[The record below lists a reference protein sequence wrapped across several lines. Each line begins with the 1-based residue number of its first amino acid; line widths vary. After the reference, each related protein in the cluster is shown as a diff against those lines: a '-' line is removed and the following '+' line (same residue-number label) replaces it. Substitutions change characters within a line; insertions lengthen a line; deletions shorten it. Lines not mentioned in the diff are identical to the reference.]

1 VKYNI
6 NAEFQDEAI
15 QLADGLQ
22 LDEIESARL
31 LFIGQEKAELWDRT
45 PIECAIVYFHDSRR
59 YLLDCLRLLLE
70 QSQNQDVSDE
80 IQGSEIRTALQSM
93 VHHVLEIK
101 NGPARNGSL
110 FARKCVNAMGE
121 CEKWLQ
127 LLAER
132 IQRTAT
138 LGETTS
144 STFYEIMEY
153 QQQSLNEQHELLGAI
168 VTHMVKGGY
177 TSIEDFHKILDYMP
191 TVDRW
196 GAVAI
201 HYVPILTAMV
211 SQYGFNGGLAMHS
224 EARSINTKILE
235 GRDSK
240 PWALQNLQAAV
251 IACWVAE
258 YSGWYYEQTPGS
270 PLEGVDLEAE
280 AQARSDAFAQSL
292 QDGALQCILSISSQG
307 SPNDLD
313 NAVKAGL
320 TRLLIGDTPALPNDP
335 NFMSL
340 HFRELLMEQFEN
352 FTNAFISHM
361 PDTLR
366 RFKTEEDDQRRKLLA
381 NLQTNIQDP
390 AQQHDRHLERFLL
403 IMCYAYEGRPDAS
416 ETFWA
421 DKESNLYGF
430 LQWASR
436 RQSTPCI
443 SAFCELFRAI
453 STGRVCALAA
463 HNFLIEESSST
474 PARYRRSI
482 SLSWSQIFEELEF
495 YATRA
500 REQSAVAL
508 PVVSV
513 SGKAKPFD
521 VDEPESSVMLECY
534 VRLMSHL
541 CSQSA
546 DIRNS
551 ILNHPTFRVIE
562 TLFSLCSGALPGRVR
577 ACTYMTFHALLT
589 DKATDLGYLV
599 WSALDQWMSA
609 PHPASPVSG
618 VRPAKTLNSIPW
630 VEGLNFET
638 IPSSFEEASTFVLML
653 QALVASS
660 LDSVE
665 LNDALPFPEQ
675 LGSSYRSSGIEPYV
689 DLVLGKIFAGIVPE
703 LEDPQ
708 QIRILSANVLYF
720 VETCLNTFNEDL
732 IIIANASKI
741 VMDDSIHSSSL
752 SAYARLH
759 PFARTMEWLFNERV
773 LKVLFSIAHQDIT
786 EVNRALADSPL
797 VLMLQRCIRIMILVM
812 NLQATYLDII
822 KPLIKSSTTIRR
834 HPVFNSSLT
843 SLEDTVINSL
853 QIVLDLGF
861 YCGSTHEE
869 LTVASLQLLKLFAV
883 SRKLNVSKPSKFGS
897 QMSMNKLVA
906 ILKQDNDYEPIAR
919 SLVANM
925 EVGRRD
931 FELGPQAP
939 GYLVKFH
946 ILNFLEH
953 TLQAFPER
961 LSIAHVMLG
970 FDSTGD
976 SVTIFENGLFA
987 KRLSLF
993 HAILR
998 LAINYPDSDGSKM
1011 LAWSLE
1017 LKIKAMQILKLIWSS
1032 SLTSGPTLEDMQ
1044 EGDVLFVLW
1053 LQQKPLGPK
1062 TVFHNRTIQDPNF
1075 LLDAEPTLAV
1085 DCCLTQRRLLFE
1097 YVSVELR
1104 LSSVTETSGRTTR
1117 ILSALFGSTS
1127 TEFGIEPSMTIFD
1140 VLDILELDGLNE
1152 AQAPGKVYLNE
1163 LDIPAGTEI
1172 ASNGSIVRY
1181 NLKLIEEMM
1190 RLQRNNLLKSGK
1202 IHDATTDASFQEEA
1216 LSMLQYLHSGN
1227 NRLGI
1232 ARARYAAFKAWVDL
1246 AALVLRSTE
1255 LTDVQ
1260 RSLFI
1265 LQALQVLSPKL
1276 ELYASQA
1283 RSEAVLIARY
1293 AQILLFELEN
1303 LKSSTFDDQRSSEV
1317 ATDRLS
1323 QLFRTCIRAIP
1334 NTEVNELLREALYS
1348 VCYKYLTFNTVV
1360 SKTSRQLSNL
1370 KTVKSGGSRLV
1381 DVICDDAQGCEGT
1394 CRITAMLLLDAITN
1408 LACKEKS
1415 TYMVDMYSRSNFIDV
1430 LVESI
1435 NEMSDEL
1442 RNAKSEG
1449 KCQQDGNCSLIL
1461 SQTNGLLQMWTCC
1474 SPTTKASCPLY

>member
-22 LDEIESARL
+22 LDETESARL

-463 HNFLIEESSST
+463 HNFLI
-474 PARYRRSI
+474 A
-482 SLSWSQIFEELEF
+482 
-495 YATRA
+495 
-500 REQSAVAL
+500 
-508 PVVSV
+508 
-513 SGKAKPFD
+513 
-521 VDEPESSVMLECY
+521 
-534 VRLMSHL
+534 
-541 CSQSA
+541 
-546 DIRNS
+546 
-551 ILNHPTFRVIE
+551 
-562 TLFSLCSGALPGRVR
+562 
-577 ACTYMTFHALLT
+577 
-589 DKATDLGYLV
+589 
-599 WSALDQWMSA
+599 
-609 PHPASPVSG
+609 
-618 VRPAKTLNSIPW
+618 
-630 VEGLNFET
+630 
-638 IPSSFEEASTFVLML
+638 
-653 QALVASS
+653 
-660 LDSVE
+660 
-665 LNDALPFPEQ
+665 
-675 LGSSYRSSGIEPYV
+675 
-689 DLVLGKIFAGIVPE
+689 
-703 LEDPQ
+703 
-708 QIRILSANVLYF
+708 
-720 VETCLNTFNEDL
+720 
-732 IIIANASKI
+732 
-741 VMDDSIHSSSL
+741 
-752 SAYARLH
+752 
-759 PFARTMEWLFNERV
+759 
-773 LKVLFSIAHQDIT
+773 
-786 EVNRALADSPL
+786 
-797 VLMLQRCIRIMILVM
+797 
-812 NLQATYLDII
+812 
-822 KPLIKSSTTIRR
+822 
-834 HPVFNSSLT
+834 
-843 SLEDTVINSL
+843 
-853 QIVLDLGF
+853 
-861 YCGSTHEE
+861 
-869 LTVASLQLLKLFAV
+869 
-883 SRKLNVSKPSKFGS
+883 
-897 QMSMNKLVA
+897 
-906 ILKQDNDYEPIAR
+906 
-919 SLVANM
+919 
-925 EVGRRD
+925 
-931 FELGPQAP
+931 
-939 GYLVKFH
+939 
-946 ILNFLEH
+946 
-953 TLQAFPER
+953 
-961 LSIAHVMLG
+961 
-970 FDSTGD
+970 TGD
-976 SVTIFENGLFA
+976 QS
-987 KRLSLF
+987 
-993 HAILR
+993 H
-998 LAINYPDSDGSKM
+998 
-1011 LAWSLE
+1011 
-1017 LKIKAMQILKLIWSS
+1017 
-1032 SLTSGPTLEDMQ
+1032 
-1044 EGDVLFVLW
+1044 
-1053 LQQKPLGPK
+1053 
-1062 TVFHNRTIQDPNF
+1062 
-1075 LLDAEPTLAV
+1075 
-1085 DCCLTQRRLLFE
+1085 
-1097 YVSVELR
+1097 
-1104 LSSVTETSGRTTR
+1104 
-1117 ILSALFGSTS
+1117 
-1127 TEFGIEPSMTIFD
+1127 
-1140 VLDILELDGLNE
+1140 
-1152 AQAPGKVYLNE
+1152 
-1163 LDIPAGTEI
+1163 
-1172 ASNGSIVRY
+1172 
-1181 NLKLIEEMM
+1181 
-1190 RLQRNNLLKSGK
+1190 
-1202 IHDATTDASFQEEA
+1202 
-1216 LSMLQYLHSGN
+1216 
-1227 NRLGI
+1227 
-1232 ARARYAAFKAWVDL
+1232 
-1246 AALVLRSTE
+1246 
-1255 LTDVQ
+1255 
-1260 RSLFI
+1260 
-1265 LQALQVLSPKL
+1265 
-1276 ELYASQA
+1276 
-1283 RSEAVLIARY
+1283 
-1293 AQILLFELEN
+1293 
-1303 LKSSTFDDQRSSEV
+1303 
-1317 ATDRLS
+1317 
-1323 QLFRTCIRAIP
+1323 
-1334 NTEVNELLREALYS
+1334 
-1348 VCYKYLTFNTVV
+1348 
-1360 SKTSRQLSNL
+1360 
-1370 KTVKSGGSRLV
+1370 
-1381 DVICDDAQGCEGT
+1381 
-1394 CRITAMLLLDAITN
+1394 
-1408 LACKEKS
+1408 
-1415 TYMVDMYSRSNFIDV
+1415 
-1430 LVESI
+1430 
-1435 NEMSDEL
+1435 
-1442 RNAKSEG
+1442 
-1449 KCQQDGNCSLIL
+1449 
-1461 SQTNGLLQMWTCC
+1461 
-1474 SPTTKASCPLY
+1474 